1 MYIIKPT
8 PEMKR
13 HVPLLLMGGMM
24 CCLSVV
30 TYAHEDHNHMTDEQ
44 PVMQMD
50 ASSAIQH
57 EQHQVTSPVRLKV
70 GPTQHDHHREHGGQM
85 YQATSLENAW
95 TVDDHGRG
103 SASSKLKTWIGTDE
117 NKIFIKAHVEK
128 AESEQTQADA
138 MALYSRNI
146 ADFWDVQVG
155 ARHQYQP
162 EQQQDKSQWSA
173 VVGVHGLAPYFFE
186 TEAYLYAGQD
196 QRWQFS
202 LETSRDMLFT
212 QKLIAQPY
220 FNADL
225 VLNNQSRYA
234 QKSGVSKLQTGVQ
247 IRYEINKKV
256 MPFIDLA
263 YAYHKG
269 NKQTAWQMSSGH
281 EQGGLYAVGLTLK
294 F

>member
-24 CCLSVV
+24 CCLSAV
-30 TYAHEDHNHMTDEQ
+30 TYADEEHNHMTDEQ

-50 ASSAIQH
+50 ASSAM
-57 EQHQVTSPVRLKV
+57 QHQQHQSVPVRAELDHT
-70 GPTQHDHHREHGGQM
+70 PHNHHREHGGQM

-95 TVDDHGRG
+95 TVDDHGQG

-128 AESEQTQADA
+128 AESQQTKTDA
-138 MALYSRNI
+138 MALYSRSI

-202 LETSRDMLFT
+202 LETSRDVLFT

-225 VLNNQSRYA
+225 VLNDQSKYA
-234 QKSGVSKLQTGVQ
+234 QKSGVSKLQTGAQ

-256 MPFIDLA
+256 MPFVDLA

-269 NKQTAWQMSSGH
+269 KKQTPWQMASGH
-281 EQGGLYAVGLTLK
+281 EQGMLYAVGLTLK

>member
-8 PEMKR
+8 PEIKR
-13 HVPLLLMGGMM
+13 HVPLLLMGGMI
-24 CCLSVV
+24 CCLSAVA
-30 TYAHEDHNHMTDEQ
+30 YAHEEHNHMTDEQ

-50 ASSAIQH
+50 ASSAMQH
-57 EQHQVTSPVRLKV
+57 EQHQVASPVKV
-70 GPTQHDHHREHGGQM
+70 EVDHAQHDHHREHGGQI
-85 YQATSLENAW
+85 YQAASLENAW

-103 SASSKLKTWIGTDE
+103 SASSKLKTWVGTDE
-117 NKIFIKAHVEK
+117 HKVFIKAHVEK
-128 AESEQTQADA
+128 AESERTQTDA
-138 MALYSRNI
+138 MALYSRSI

-162 EQQQDKSQWSA
+162 EQWQDKNQWSA
-173 VVGVHGLAPYFFE
+173 VVGLHGLAPYFFE
-186 TEAYLYAGQD
+186 TKAYLYAGQD

-202 LETSRDMLFT
+202 LETSRDVLFT

-220 FNADL
+220 LNADL
-225 VLNNQSRYA
+225 VLNDQSKYA

-263 YAYHKG
+263 YAYHQG
-269 NKQTAWQMSSGH
+269 NKQTAWQMASGR
-281 EQGGLYAVGLTLK
+281 EQGGLYGAGLTLK

>member
-24 CCLSVV
+24 CCLSAV
-30 TYAHEDHNHMTDEQ
+30 TYAHEEHNHMTDEQ

-50 ASSAIQH
+50 ASSAMQH
-57 EQHQVTSPVRLKV
+57 HQHQSVPVKAELDHT
-70 GPTQHDHHREHGGQM
+70 PHNHHREHGGQM
-85 YQATSLENAW
+85 YQATTLENAW
-95 TVDDHGRG
+95 TVDDHGQG

-128 AESEQTQADA
+128 AESQQTKTDA
-138 MALYSRNI
+138 MALYSRSI

-186 TEAYLYAGQD
+186 TEAYLYAGHD

-202 LETSRDMLFT
+202 LETSRDVLFT
-212 QKLIAQPY
+212 QKWIAQPY

-225 VLNNQSRYA
+225 VLNDQSRYA

-247 IRYEINKKV
+247 IRYEINKKI

-269 NKQTAWQMSSGH
+269 NKQTAWQMASGH
-281 EQGGLYAVGLTLK
+281 EQGGLYGAGLTLK